1 MPSKETPP
9 HSEEARARPK
19 HLGELFWAFSVL
31 ALQGFGGVLGVT
43 QRELVERRGWL
54 TNQEFLEETAIGQV
68 LPGPNVCNVALAFGD
83 RHFGLAGALTAMAG
97 LMFIP
102 LLLLLGLMLVYAQV
116 EHHTAVAGAMRGMGA
131 VVAGLIAGTGLKLLM
146 ELRQHPL
153 GMIPASLV
161 AAAAFGSVALMRWPL
176 VSVVLGL
183 GGAIVALTG
192 WRLRQLQ
199 NKAEETM

>member
-1 MPSKETPP
+1 M
-9 HSEEARARPK
+9 ARRDAAHALAPGDEVLGKYRVVK
-19 HLGELFWAFSVL
+19 VLGE
-31 ALQGFGGVLGVT
+31 G
-43 QRELVERRGWL
+43 
-54 TNQEFLEETAIGQV
+54 
-68 LPGPNVCNVALAFGD
+68 
-83 RHFGLAGALTAMAG
+83 
-97 LMFIP
+97 
-102 LLLLLGLMLVYAQV
+102 
-116 EHHTAVAGAMRGMGA
+116 GMGA

-153 GMIPASLV
+153 GMLLASLV